1 MLSMECHEPMI
12 KRFELLIEIRDGK
25 WEWEQQTQRTCNA
38 GSSSRTRVKA
48 IGGKCHPI
56 IETLGVDFIFENR
69 LLSN

>member
-38 GSSSRTRVKA
+38 GSGSRTRVKA
-48 IGGKCHPI
+48 IRASAIPSLKP
-56 IETLGVDFIFENR
+56 LG
-69 LLSN
+69 